1 MRVALNMLP
10 HVNDDVKI
18 VLKER
23 GVVSGHDLLSRSS
36 DFVRNALRTVIGPPQ
51 VAEFLQVC

>member
-1 MRVALNMLP
+1 MALNMLP